1 MKEPIINI
9 GILTNYKIQFELYG
23 DFYISKETI
32 NKSSLTSQSSKIYS
46 GEFIAERK
54 GNKIQISSGND
65 VLEFEDEVIFNPSV
79 IETEFFTLID
89 VSIGIE
95 FHWERKEKQKFKGLL
110 KFIKDKDK
118 ITAVNIINV
127 EEYLRSVI
135 SSEMSARSAVE
146 SLKAHSV
153 ISRSWLLAQIEKSK
167 KIKEEKTKEIN
178 FIQTDEELINW
189 YDREEHEL
197 YDVCADDHC
206 QRYQGITKIISDN
219 VMTAVNDTNG
229 LVLTY
234 EDEICDTRFS
244 KSCGGI
250 SEEFQNVWEP
260 SPKPYLTSIID
271 YKYEPENFNL
281 DLTKEENAKKWI
293 MSKPP
298 AFCNTQDKNILSQ
311 VLMDFDQITTDFYRW
326 HIEYSQQE
334 LSELINTKSGINF
347 GEIIDLIPIERGK
360 SGRLI
365 KLKIV
370 GTNKSLII
378 GKELVIRRWLSKS
391 HLYSSAFVVEKKNIK
406 NNVPQKFIIYGA
418 GWGHGV
424 GLCQI
429 GAAVM
434 SNLGYFFD
442 EILYHYYPEAS
453 LKKIY

>member
-1 MKEPIINI
+1 MQEPIINV

-23 DFYISKETI
+23 DFFISRGNI
-32 NKSSLTSQSSKIYS
+32 NQTPLTNQNSKTYS

-54 GNKIQISSGND
+54 GNKIQISSDND
-65 VLEFEDEVIFNPSV
+65 VWEFEDEIIFHPLV
-79 IETEFFTLID
+79 PETEFFTLLN

-95 FHWERKEKQKFKGLL
+95 FHWERKEKQNFKGLL
-110 KFIKDKDK
+110 KFIKNEDK

-127 EEYLRSVI
+127 EEYLTSVI
-135 SSEMSARSAVE
+135 SSEMSARSSIA

-167 KIKEEKTKEIN
+167 EIKDSGSKEKN
-178 FIQTDEELINW
+178 FIQNEEELIHW
-189 YDREEHEL
+189 YDREEHDL
-197 YDVCADDHC
+197 FDVCADDHC
-206 QRYQGITKIISDN
+206 QRYQGITKIISEN
-219 VMTAVNDTNG
+219 VIDAVRQTKG

-234 EDEICDTRFS
+234 ENKICDTRFS

-250 SEEFQNVWEP
+250 SEEFQYVWEP
-260 SPKPYLTSIID
+260 ISKPYLSSIID

-281 DLTKEENAKKWI
+281 DLTKEENAKQWI

-334 LSELINTKSGINF
+334 LAELINTKSGINF
-347 GEIIDLIPIERGK
+347 GEIIDLLPIERGK

-365 KLKIV
+365 KLKII
-370 GTNKSLII
+370 GSNKTLTI
-378 GKELVIRRWLSKS
+378 GKELVIRRMLSKS
-391 HLYSSAFVVEKKNIK
+391 HLYSSAIVVEKKNMK
-406 NNVPQKFIIYGA
+406 NDIPQKFVIYGA

-434 SNLGYFFD
+434 SNLGYLFD
-442 EILYHYYPEAS
+442 EILFHYYPKAS